1 MPLGAETRLGPYEV
15 VAPLGAGGMGEVY
28 RARDTRLGRTVAL
41 KILSQS
47 LGGTREARERFD
59 REARAI
65 SSVSHPSICHLYDV
79 GEQDG
84 VSFLVMEYL
93 EGETLADRI
102 GQGPVPFET
111 LAKMAIEIGEGLEKA
126 HQAGLVH
133 RDLKPANLFLT
144 RDGHVKILDFGLAK
158 SLEALGTGGSGDAPT
173 AADGRN
179 FTSPGLT
186 VGTTAYMSPE
196 QARGEAVGVRSD
208 LFSLGVVLYEAATA
222 RKAFGGST
230 TAVIFD
236 ALLNRQP
243 QPLTEI
249 APEFPPAFSS
259 LVNRLMA
266 KQPRDRY
273 GSAREVVE
281 ALEEMLRARA
291 SGSSGRARAQTRIP
305 SIAVLPFANLSTD
318 PDSQYFSDGL
328 SEDLI
333 SGLAR
338 LQGLQV
344 TSRTSA
350 FRFRGGDLDIRE
362 IGRQLNVEA
371 VLEGSVRRSGQRLRI
386 TAQLIN
392 VADGYQL
399 WSERYDREITDI
411 FTIQDEITAAI
422 IRTLEPTLLGQ
433 QVSATTRHSENVQAY
448 ELYLKG
454 RRFWEQRSESGLRAG
469 LECFRAAVDLD
480 PNYALA
486 YLGIADSYSVLAVYG
501 YIAIGEGRP
510 RAETALKQ
518 ALELNPDLP
527 DAWFTQGMSATIF
540 GRHADA
546 ESLFL
551 RGIEVQPRSSIL
563 HAYLG
568 LHYGSH
574 RRPAETLEYAR
585 RAAELDPEVPLIRG
599 VNGLG
604 LQCVGLYEEAL
615 REAGRALELQPNYT
629 LGLWAK
635 MLAAC
640 HSGQWSVSIETGERL
655 VAVTRRASVYLGLL
669 GMAYAKSGQPEKALA
684 MKDELMLRREA
695 GEYVGPIAFLGIHY
709 ALGDLQGAR
718 ADLEA
723 YLEEFGNGWGIV
735 VMLGCYID
743 DIAADPLCAEMLRKM
758 DLALPSSP
766 S

>member
-1 MPLGAETRLGPYEV
+1 M
-15 VAPLGAGGMGEVY
+15 
-28 RARDTRLGRTVAL
+28 
-41 KILSQS
+41 
-47 LGGTREARERFD
+47 
-59 REARAI
+59 
-65 SSVSHPSICHLYDV
+65 
-79 GEQDG
+79 
-84 VSFLVMEYL
+84 
-93 EGETLADRI
+93 
-102 GQGPVPFET
+102 
-111 LAKMAIEIGEGLEKA
+111 
-126 HQAGLVH
+126 
-133 RDLKPANLFLT
+133 
-144 RDGHVKILDFGLAK
+144 
-158 SLEALGTGGSGDAPT
+158 
-173 AADGRN
+173 
-179 FTSPGLT
+179 
-186 VGTTAYMSPE
+186 
-196 QARGEAVGVRSD
+196 
-208 LFSLGVVLYEAATA
+208 
-222 RKAFGGST
+222 
-230 TAVIFD
+230 
-236 ALLNRQP
+236 
-243 QPLTEI
+243 
-249 APEFPPAFSS
+249 
-259 LVNRLMA
+259 
-266 KQPRDRY
+266 
-273 GSAREVVE
+273 VE

-604 LQCVGLYEEAL
+604 LSAWASKEAL

-629 LGLWAK
+629 RGCGRRCW
-635 MLAAC
+635 
-640 HSGQWSVSIETGERL
+640 
-655 VAVTRRASVYLGLL
+655 RRAIPASGRSRSKPANGWWLYAAGLGYLGLL
-669 GMAYAKSGQPEKALA
+669 AMAYAKSGQPEKALA

-695 GEYVGPIAFLGIHY
+695 GEYVGPIEFSGVTTRWETY
-709 ALGDLQGAR
+709 RALAPISR
-718 ADLEA
+718 
-723 YLEEFGNGWGIV
+723 YLEEFGNGRGIV

-743 DIAADPLCAEMLRKM
+743 DIAADPLARRCCGRWTWRCHHLRADYRPGTLNESQGCAGFPVAANRTPASIRPNASTSRSFCGLLP
-758 DLALPSSP
+758 LACSAAASTRSASAAPVCAGSGRSTGCW
-766 S
+766 SR